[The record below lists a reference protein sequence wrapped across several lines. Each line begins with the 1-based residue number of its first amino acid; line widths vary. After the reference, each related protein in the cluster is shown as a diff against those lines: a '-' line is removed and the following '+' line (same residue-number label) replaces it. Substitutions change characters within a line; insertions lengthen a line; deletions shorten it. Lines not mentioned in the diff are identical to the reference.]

1 MDVETS
7 IASVY
12 ELFRANC
19 EMPNRPVHL
28 LLPTARGLF
37 HLSEQVADAT
47 DTRMGVVRGD
57 LRVNDFNLQSS
68 ALSSR
73 PSSSPSPLTT
83 RAPLT
88 TGGEFLLFAVAIL
101 NASSTPQLVANY
113 MTQNF
118 RLTRD
123 DLPASTDCDLR
134 LTLIEAAELLPEC
147 VDRDACQLR
156 LLPRVR
162 DMQTFGRA
170 DRELTAA
177 ERRDEREQMLRAT
190 HLEAKLTR
198 LEQKK
203 LENKRRNRG
212 ASDDDDVMVSSK
224 VRRALAYFE
233 FACEGGSAQQRL
245 DKLWQ
250 LGQLLEEWKICKGGR
265 LLDAERN
272 ALTSRLIQRFQDATV
287 DAFDRVL
294 SGDDGSN
301 RARNQGSGP
310 LAFPVMCLDRSDK
323 PKLAV
328 RLGTRLGISERED
341 VEFGLLL
348 ALDQDFDALDAQE
361 KARVPAALQ
370 AQMKRGYTSKA
381 LMRLEQDEKTR
392 KLSEAVALVV
402 DCEWRASST
411 SSTLM
416 LVSSI
421 DLLRP
426 PFLRVRWL
434 PLARAYTRALRAA
447 AFQCAK
453 LDEFNA
459 LAAPL
464 QDPNAIMSSAQ
475 LEGWR
480 VDAEKLG
487 ESLREGSALAKA
499 TQRVLGKKGAALLKK
514 RALQRRQQQRDRER
528 ELEALRAK
536 QEALE
541 LPKVSAAQTLKRA
554 FVADEAPKVR
564 ALLEPTPAE
573 KLAARVGELLGA
585 VGARA
590 ACAARAAKK
599 DYAVRAL

>member
-1 MDVETS
+1 
-7 IASVY
+7 VY

-28 LLPTARGLF
+28 VLPTARGLF
-37 HLSEQVADAT
+37 HMCEQVADTT
-47 DTRMGVVRGD
+47 DTRMGIVHGD
-57 LRVNDFNLQSS
+57 LRVNDFNLQSPT
-68 ALSSR
+68 SSR
-73 PSSSPSPLTT
+73 PSSSPSLLTT
-83 RAPLT
+83 RTAAT
-88 TGGEFLLFAVAIL
+88 TDGEFLLFAVAIL
-101 NASSTPQLVANY
+101 NANSTPQLVANY

-123 DLPASTDCDLR
+123 DLPATTGQDLC
-134 LTLIEAAELLPEC
+134 LPLIEAAELLPER
-147 VDRDACQLR
+147 VDCDACQLR

-162 DMQTFGRA
+162 DMQAFGLA

-177 ERRDEREQMLRAT
+177 ERRDEREQMLRAA
-190 HLEAKLTR
+190 HLEAKLAR

-212 ASDDDDVMVSSK
+212 AGDDDDVLVSSK
-224 VRRALAYFE
+224 VRRAIAYFE
-233 FACEGGSAQQRL
+233 FVCDGASAQQRL

-250 LGQLLEEWKICKGGR
+250 MGQLLEEWKICKGGR

-272 ALTSRLIQRFQDATV
+272 SHTSKLAQRFQEATV
-287 DAFDRVL
+287 DAFNRVL
-294 SGDDGSN
+294 AGEDG
-301 RARNQGSGP
+301 RKKTRNQASGP
-310 LAFPVMCLDRSDK
+310 LAFPVVCLDRSDR

-328 RLGTRLGISERED
+328 RLGTRLGVSERED

-361 KARVPAALQ
+361 QARVPAALQ
-370 AQMKRGYTSKA
+370 TQAKRGYTSKA
-381 LMRLEQDEKTR
+381 LLRLEQDENAR
-392 KLSEAVALVV
+392 KLSEAVALAI
-402 DCEWRASST
+402 DCEWRAAST
-411 SSTLM
+411 SSVLT

-426 PFLRVRWL
+426 PFLHVRWL

-459 LAAPL
+459 LASPL
-464 QDPNAIMSSAQ
+464 QDANIIMSSAQ

-480 VDAEKLG
+480 LEAEKLG
-487 ESLREGSALAKA
+487 ASLRESSALGKA
-499 TQRVLGKKGAALLKK
+499 AQRVLGKKGAALLKK
-514 RALQRRQQQRDRER
+514 RALQRRQQQRDREQ

-541 LPKVSAAQTLKRA
+541 LPKVSTTQVLKRA
-554 FVADEAPKVR
+554 FVATEAPKVR

-573 KLAARVGELLGA
+573 KLAARAGELIGA
-585 VGARA
+585 VGSRA
-590 ACAARAAKK
+590 VRAARAAKK